1 MKCTY
6 KLVISVQ
13 LLVVSNKNLYLPF
26 VNLQS
31 KIILFQFKQF
41 TIQQDRCAMKIGT
54 DGVLLGAW
62 TPIVN
67 NPFSILD
74 IGTGTGIIALMLSQR
89 SYAEQIDALEIDED
103 AYEQSVDNFE
113 NSPWSDRLFCFH
125 AGLDEFV
132 EEPEDEYDLIVSN
145 PPFYTDD
152 FKSANE
158 QRDLARFADAM
169 PFEDLIEAADLL
181 LSENGIFAVIIP
193 FKEEENFLAL
203 AKEYE
208 LHPLKITHVKGTPT
222 TEIKRSLLALSRNE
236 KTDFPIDELIIETSR
251 HQYTPEYIEL
261 TKEFYLKM

>member
-1 MKCTY
+1 M
-6 KLVISVQ
+6 
-13 LLVVSNKNLYLPF
+13 
-26 VNLQS
+26 S
-31 KIILFQFKQF
+31 KFQFKQF
-41 TIQQDRCAMKIGT
+41 SLEQDRCAMKVGT

-62 TPIVN
+62 TSIEN
-67 NPFSILD
+67 NPISILD
-74 IGTGTGIIALMLSQR
+74 IGSGTGVIALMLAQR
-89 SYAEQIDALEIDED
+89 SNAEQIDALEIDEE

-132 EEPEDEYDLIVSN
+132 EEPEDEYDLIISN

-152 FKSANE
+152 YRSDNE
-158 QRDLARFADAM
+158 QRDLARFADAI

-208 LHPLKITHVKGTPT
+208 LYPLKITHVKGTPT
-222 TEIKRSLLALSRNE
+222 TEIKRSLLAFSRNE
-236 KTDFPIDELIIETSR
+236 SVNFPIDELIIETSR
-251 HQYTPEYIEL
+251 HQYTAEYIAM
-261 TKEFYLKM
+261 TRDFYLKM